1 MKVIDRKK
9 PLTGELASRT
19 QTGTPII
26 LWHNQTYSALSRKD
40 LKSKFYGSP
49 RYELIK

>member
-19 QTGTPII
+19 TTGVLII
-26 LWHNQTYSALSRKD
+26 VWHNETYSALSK
-40 LKSKFYGSP
+40 K
-49 RYELIK
+49 

>member
-19 QTGTPII
+19 RTGMPII
-26 LWHNQTYSALSRKD
+26 FWHNQTYSALSKKD
-40 LKSKFYGSP
+40 LKAKFYGKL
-49 RYELIK
+49 RYEFIE